1 MRYGDVRFRVRHHY
15 LKNPAYGWVFAF
27 LRLSKPYLKFIPVS
41 LPDEVAQPALPGGAA
56 LTGPTKPA
64 GQIRRSRHP
73 ASCPTRGLTGPP
85 EKINALCVPPSARR
99 YARSPAPLSPF
110 LPG

>member
-1 MRYGDVRFRVRHHY
+1 M
-15 LKNPAYGWVFAF
+15 
-27 LRLSKPYLKFIPVS
+27 
-41 LPDEVAQPALPGGAA
+41 PGGAA
-56 LTGPTKPA
+56 LAGPTVPA
-64 GQIRRSRHP
+64 LTGWTVGRIRRSRHP

>member
-1 MRYGDVRFRVRHHY
+1 M
-15 LKNPAYGWVFAF
+15 
-27 LRLSKPYLKFIPVS
+27 
-41 LPDEVAQPALPGGAA
+41 PGGAA
-56 LTGPTKPA
+56 LAGPTGSA
-64 GQIRRSRHP
+64 LTGWTVGRIRRSRHP

>member
-1 MRYGDVRFRVRHHY
+1 T
-15 LKNPAYGWVFAF
+15 
-27 LRLSKPYLKFIPVS
+27 
-41 LPDEVAQPALPGGAA
+41 PGGAA
-56 LTGPTKPA
+56 LAGPTGSA
-64 GQIRRSRHP
+64 LTGWIVGRIRRSRHP
-73 ASCPTRGLTGPP
+73 ASCPTHGLTGPP